1 MQQVGAYTD
10 VEAVGHA
17 SFVADLARVAEVVFV
32 ALLVLHPLQDPDL
45 TSSVM
50 SMVHWD
56 GGGRAGL
63 LVGADPTLGLDGG
76 HGEEVAG
83 RRQLVEGLAGHSKH
97 ETQLNFF

>member
-1 MQQVGAYTD
+1 
-10 VEAVGHA
+10 
-17 SFVADLARVAEVVFV
+17 
-32 ALLVLHPLQDPDL
+32 
-45 TSSVM
+45 M

-63 LVGADPTLGLDGG
+63 LVGADPTFGHHGG